1 MIFLFPLLSNM
12 DVHNGTYDFRIK
24 IFNKYLYTDL
34 SELFEIIQKIWLNYH
49 IIYNNHTWLFRS

>member
-12 DVHNGTYDFRIK
+12 DLHNGTYDFRIK

-34 SELFEIIQKIWLNYH
+34 SELFEIIQKI
-49 IIYNNHTWLFRS
+49 